1 MTSGLHLRPR
11 HRRLIEEL
19 ARKHLPGTEI
29 WAYGS
34 RVNGQSHDGSD
45 LDLVLRGPGL
55 AETPSLQLGE
65 FEEALRDSTLP
76 FLVEVHDWARL
87 PERFHPQI
95 EREYAVM
102 VKAISGDKKQVN
114 RLYHPAFPV
123 HWNRMP
129 LYSMA
134 KWVNGLAFRNIEFSE
149 TGRPVIKIAEI
160 KNGISG
166 QTKFTHQIFDKSV
179 RVRTGD
185 LLFSWSGQ
193 PETSIDAFWWRGPEG
208 WLNQHVFRVTPS
220 VEINTTFFFY
230 LLRYLKPNFVS
241 IAKNKQT
248 TGLGHVTKQDI
259 KGIEAALPNLPE
271 QLAIAQVLGAF
282 DDKIEL
288 NRRMDETLEEAISAL
303 FKSWFVD
310 FDPVRAQ
317 MRGSS
322 VELPPEITCLFP
334 SRLVDSDVGNI
345 PDGWGVGSLG
355 ELVEFAYGK
364 ALRSDDRRGGDI
376 PVYGSNGQIGWHDRK
391 IVNGPGIVVG
401 RKGNPGMV
409 TWSQSDFFPID
420 TTFYVVPRGPKR
432 KVGLRFLFYALRN
445 QNLHSIA
452 ADSAVPGLNRNIA
465 YMSPQLVP
473 SAEVTEA
480 FDSHADSILS
490 RRDQLGV
497 ESRLLA
503 NLRDTLLPKLLSG
516 EICIRDAEK
525 IAETAT

>member
-1 MTSGLHLRPR
+1 MGVAPAIDLTAGQ
-11 HRRLIEEL
+11 RRTVL
-19 ARKHLPGTEI
+19 ALLNRHLPNTTV

-34 RVNGQSHDGSD
+34 RVKWTSHPASD
-45 LDLVLRGPGL
+45 LDLVAFAEPKQGARVAELR
-55 AETPSLQLGE
+55 
-65 FEEALRDSTLP
+65 EAFDESNLP
-76 FLVEVHDWARL
+76 FRVDLFIWDDVPESFQTRIKADHVVLASKNTSFEIHGWRKLPFSNAVLLNPPVSLDRGKTYPFVDMAAIRSGSRCVEAAQRRKYSGGGS
-87 PERFHPQI
+87 RF
-95 EREYAVM
+95 
-102 VKAISGDKKQVN
+102 
-114 RLYHPAFPV
+114 
-123 HWNRMP
+123 
-129 LYSMA
+129 
-134 KWVNGLAFRNIEFSE
+134 
-149 TGRPVIKIAEI
+149 
-160 KNGISG
+160 
-166 QTKFTHQIFDKSV
+166 
-179 RVRTGD
+179 RTGD
-185 LLFSWSGQ
+185 TLMARITPCLENGKIARYCGSDASESAHGSTEFIVVRGRPEVTDTEFAHYLTRWDEVRSYAVSQMSG
-193 PETSIDAFWWRGPEG
+193 TSGRQRVATES
-208 WLNQHVFRVTPS
+208 LNHLAVPVPP
-220 VEINTTFFFY
+220 I
-230 LLRYLKPNFVS
+230 
-241 IAKNKQT
+241 
-248 TGLGHVTKQDI
+248 H
-259 KGIEAALPNLPE
+259 E
-271 QLAIAQVLGAF
+271 QRAIAQVLGAF

-288 NRRMDETLEEAISAL
+288 NRRMGETLEGAISAL

-322 VELPPEITCLFP
+322 VELLLEITCLFP
-334 SRLVDSDVGNI
+334 SRLVDSDVGDI
-345 PDGWGVGSLG
+345 PDGWGVSSLG
-355 ELVEFAYGK
+355 KLVEFAYGK
-364 ALRSDDRRGGDI
+364 ALRSDERQGGDI

-401 RKGNPGMV
+401 RKGNPGVV

-420 TTFYVVPRGPKR
+420 TTFYVVPKGPKR

-516 EICIRDAEK
+516 EIRIRDAEK